1 MQDIRILT
9 AEDIY
14 LILTTV
20 LTTLLLQMGAY
31 FFIKWRKYDKKLRLK
46 DQIINL
52 TMSIF
57 FLFWGASTI
66 ISLPFDLGEVEARL
80 GALKIDLFFFVVG
93 SFALI
98 YSLMKILEIKHKKIY
113 LSALLLSVVII
124 IFSRSAENYFWY
136 YIILSSIL
144 FVFVIYFIRKTHK
157 TLTHGKILKN
167 LIPIFIGLILFTS
180 SYFRKNL
187 NLFVTIF
194 FPGSILDEL
203 TVLNLGK
210 LIDILGML
218 LISLGFYS
226 VEFAELKWKQAIKHL
241 MVINKGGICLFYYPF
256 VEEEDKGKVGETF
269 DRQLAAGA
277 IMGVQSILGEVID
290 KQKTEQLESV
300 DYKGKKLMFKT
311 SPDKLVNVVLIS
323 DQDLVILHE
332 KLEKLAKDIEEYFR
346 SYLEKNITKIDL
358 YKPISYFIEELFR
371 IEKPKREIVLNT

>member
-1 MQDIRILT
+1 M
-9 AEDIY
+9 
-14 LILTTV
+14 
-20 LTTLLLQMGAY
+20 
-31 FFIKWRKYDKKLRLK
+31 
-46 DQIINL
+46 
-52 TMSIF
+52 
-57 FLFWGASTI
+57 
-66 ISLPFDLGEVEARL
+66 
-80 GALKIDLFFFVVG
+80 
-93 SFALI
+93 
-98 YSLMKILEIKHKKIY
+98 
-113 LSALLLSVVII
+113 
-124 IFSRSAENYFWY
+124 
-136 YIILSSIL
+136 
-144 FVFVIYFIRKTHK
+144 
-157 TLTHGKILKN
+157 
-167 LIPIFIGLILFTS
+167 
-180 SYFRKNL
+180 
-187 NLFVTIF
+187 NLFVNLF
-194 FPGSILDEL
+194 FPTGTFDEL

-256 VEEEDKGKVGETF
+256 VEGEDKGKGDEPF

-290 KQKTEQLESV
+290 KQKSEQLESV

-323 DQDLVILHE
+323 DQDLIILHE
-332 KLEKLAKDIEEYFR
+332 KLERLAKDIEEYFR

>member
-1 MQDIRILT
+1 MSDIRVFT

-14 LILTTV
+14 LVLTTV
-20 LTTLLLQMGAY
+20 LVTLLLQMGIF
-31 FFIKWRKYDKKLRLK
+31 FFIKWRKFDKKLRLQ

-57 FLFWGASTI
+57 FIFWGASNI
-66 ISLPFDLGEVEARL
+66 VSLPFDLGEVQARL
-80 GALKIDLFFFVVG
+80 GSLKIDLFFFVVG
-93 SFALI
+93 AFALI

-124 IFSRSAENYFWY
+124 IFSRAAENYFWY

-157 TLTHGKILKN
+157 LTHGKILKN
-167 LIPIFIGLILFTS
+167 LIPIFIGLLIFSS

-187 NLFVTIF
+187 NLFVNLFIPT
-194 FPGSILDEL
+194 GVLDEL

-226 VEFAELKWKQAIKHL
+226 VEFAELKWKQSIKHL

-256 VEEEDKGKVGETF
+256 VEEVEKGKGDETF

-290 KQKTEQLESV
+290 KQKSEQLESV

-323 DQDLVILHE
+323 DQDLIILHE
-332 KLEKLAKDIEEYFR
+332 KLERLAKDIEEYFR